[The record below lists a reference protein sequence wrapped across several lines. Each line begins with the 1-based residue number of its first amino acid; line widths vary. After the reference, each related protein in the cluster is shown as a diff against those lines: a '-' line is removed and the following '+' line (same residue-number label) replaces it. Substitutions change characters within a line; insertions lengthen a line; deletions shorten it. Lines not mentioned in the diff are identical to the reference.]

1 MRPIDAN
8 LVKNFNLVFNMKV
21 NICPFRIF
29 SLVLIINV
37 SLTKILDDVIS
48 KLSMLPMQHHFV
60 VNSFYVLTTL
70 K

>member
-1 MRPIDAN
+1 MRPIDTN

-21 NICPFRIF
+21 NICPLRIF
-29 SLVLIINV
+29 SLVLIINA
-37 SLTKILDDVIS
+37 SLTKILDHVIS
-48 KLSMLPMQHHFV
+48 KLQILPVQHHFV